1 MVSTTLAP
9 RVLAVRTIPNV
20 AGALAEALGL
30 DDGQVAIGFLTVDQ
44 DDPTYVAVDEA
55 TKKAAVDVVFARS
68 FYGGARWPS
77 GPTSGET
84 IAILASG
91 NIAEVEAG
99 IDAAIS
105 HLESRVSYRS
115 ADAEGHRP
123 YFAHLVAQTGTY
135 LARRAGVETGDA
147 LGYLKATPLEA
158 AWGIDH
164 ALKAASV
171 DLVEWMEPPTPTNMA
186 GALVTGSEADC
197 RAACEAFEQAVLAVH
212 RDPVR
217 YG

>member
-1 MVSTTLAP
+1 MAEIRP

-20 AGALAEALGL
+20 AGPLADALRLS
-30 DDGQVAIGFLTVDQ
+30 DGQVAVGILTVDQ
-44 DDPTYVAVDEA
+44 DDPTYVAIDEA
-55 TKKAAVDVVFARS
+55 TKKADVEVVYARS
-68 FYGGARWPS
+68 FYGGARHSS

-84 IAILASG
+84 VAIIAG
-91 NIAEVEAG
+91 GRIAEVDAG
-99 IDAAIS
+99 LDAALS

-115 ADAEGHRP
+115 AGDDGRRP
-123 YFAHLVAQTGTY
+123 YFAHLVARTGTW
-135 LARRAGVETGDA
+135 LAGRARVEPGSA

-158 AWGIDH
+158 VFALDH
-164 ALKAASV
+164 ALKQAAV

-197 RAACEAFEQAVLAVH
+197 RAACDAFEQAVLGVH

-217 YG
+217 Y